1 MLSTPARRRLA
12 LPTSWPRVDA
22 RMLILGGVTFLVLY
36 LTVIPLLV
44 MFWFSVR
51 TAGPGEI
58 GGTFTLDKYAEAYLN
73 PTTYRLLA
81 NTAVFVVGSSLFG
94 LALGVGFAWLVERTN
109 TPLKGFAYVIVPL
122 TAATPGVLFAISW
135 ILLLSPRIGLYNLP
149 FTQGLGWQ
157 TAPFQ
162 PYNLGGMILVE
173 GIRIIPTVF
182 LMVIGL
188 FRSMDPALEEAAA
201 STGAGTWTTLRKV
214 TLPMMLPGILAVLIY
229 MGTGLM
235 GAFEIPALL
244 GMQDGIYVFSTRIYV
259 ATHKMPRDYGLAGSL
274 STVFAITAIVG
285 ILLYHRVLR
294 VQQRFATVTGKAF
307 RPRSMDLGRWKWV
320 GAAAIIVYFIFVVL
334 MPALILIWASLQPFY
349 QVPSVQSLQQVS
361 LDAYTRL
368 FSMPW
373 MGDALRNTAI
383 LLLVVP
389 TAVMALS
396 AVVSWIVVRTQTPGR
411 KLLDSLVFLPHTMPS
426 IVIGLSFLWMYLIL
440 DFIPIYGTIWII
452 SLAMLTGYL
461 AFGTRTTNAAMFQLH
476 KELEEAGSVTG
487 ASWLT
492 VFRKITLPLLIPT
505 LIGGWVWVA
514 IHAVREL
521 TVALMLASPQSRIVS
536 VLIWN
541 FWETGDIGMT
551 AATGV
556 LLIIFI
562 ATILALGRLV
572 SVKMFKAG

>member
-1 MLSTPARRRLA
+1 M
-12 LPTSWPRVDA
+12 
-22 RMLILGGVTFLVLY
+22 M
-36 LTVIPLLV
+36 
-44 MFWFSVR
+44 
-51 TAGPGEI
+51 
-58 GGTFTLDKYAEAYLN
+58 
-73 PTTYRLLA
+73 
-81 NTAVFVVGSSLFG
+81 
-94 LALGVGFAWLVERTN
+94 
-109 TPLKGFAYVIVPL
+109 VPL

-149 FTQGLGWQ
+149 FTQGLGWE

-162 PYNLGGMILVE
+162 PYNLIGMIVVE

-214 TLPMMLPGILAVLIY
+214 TLPMMLPGILAVLIFIC
-229 MGTGLM
+229 TGLM

-244 GMQDGIYVFSTRIYV
+244 GMSDGIYVFSTRIWV

-307 RPRSMDLGRWKWV
+307 RPRVINLGRLRYV
-320 GAAAIIVYFIFVVL
+320 GVAAIIFYFVFVVL

-349 QVPSVQSLQQVS
+349 QVPSAQSLRQVS
-361 LDAYTRL
+361 LDAYSRL

-373 MGDALRNTAI
+373 FPDALRNTLI

-389 TAVMALS
+389 TATMALS
-396 AVVSWIVVRTQTPGR
+396 VVVSWIVVRTGTRGR

-426 IVIGLSFLWMYLIL
+426 IVIGLSFLWMYLAL
-440 DFIPIYGTIWII
+440 DFIPIYGTIWLI
-452 SLAMLTGYL
+452 SLAMLTSFL
-461 AFGTRTTNAAMFQLH
+461 AFGTRTTNAAMYQLH
-476 KELEEAGSVTG
+476 RDLEEAGYVTG
-487 ASWLT
+487 ASWNT
-492 VFRKITLPLLIPT
+492 VFRKITIPLLLPT
-505 LIGGWVWVA
+505 LVGAWVWVA

-541 FWETGDIGMT
+541 FWETGDIAMT
-551 AATGV
+551 AAT
-556 LLIIFI
+556 
-562 ATILALGRLV
+562 ACYSSSSSLASLQRGEL
-572 SVKMFKAG
+572 SP